1 MMSNAWRIALKCPPF
16 TGRKLL
22 LGAILVLGLAQTAL
36 AQLTVTFPAMRAVF
50 QRDNANQST
59 LYIGGTFTDCLDQ
72 VEARVVPRVAGQGT
86 ATDWTPIQIAP
97 SGGQFYGNIVVSGG
111 WYDLQVRGV
120 RGGAVTGSATVE
132 RVGVGEVF
140 LVAGQSNATGGD
152 GLPNGPSATDD
163 RVNSVNFQNFNPNN
177 GTIQPYSNV
186 QLPCPEF
193 VHLDAEV
200 KTAPFGNYA
209 WCWGIFGDSIAKKL
223 NVPVMIFNAGWAG
236 SAMFNWQ
243 ESIDPHATTVS
254 TFGNPYPTG
263 LPFGH
268 LRLAL
273 NYYIAQQGYRAV
285 LWHQGEADNFIENSR
300 EGYRNGLRSIIE
312 ASRSLSGKPN
322 LAWVVARASRFSK
335 DGVSRIWQPV
345 IDAQNDVAGV
355 NGGDSNLVLP
365 NVFPGPQTDPLEGPA
380 FRASDNIHFTG
391 NGLVVL
397 AQVWVASLDNVFFAN
412 SQPYL
417 PTPPPQVLA
426 QCAGGNALALQAP
439 GGWVSYQW
447 NPATDCNQPLNSNQT
462 WSATTGNYVLK
473 VKDALQNTVFSHVL
487 SVPSSTATEVSATG
501 TGTVSQGSDVSLS
514 ASSAS
519 ACSFAWTGPN
529 QFSSTSPT
537 ISIPN
542 ATTSQSGTY
551 TVSATNAYG
560 CQAQSSV
567 SVRVVSTVES
577 IASGNWGSTAT
588 WSCGCLPTSFTDVTI
603 NTGHTITIGVSA
615 KAKNLFFQNGNLQY
629 QTGGSLMLSQ

>member
-1 MMSNAWRIALKCPPF
+1 MHTRIIGFLFLC
-16 TGRKLL
+16 
-22 LGAILVLGLAQTAL
+22 LGINPVTL
-36 AQLTVTFPAMRAVF
+36 AQLTVTFPTTRAVF
-50 QRDNANQST
+50 QRDNANQTT
-59 LYIGGTFTDCLDQ
+59 LYMGGTFANCLDQ
-72 VEARVVPRVAGQGT
+72 VEARVVPRAGGQGT
-86 ATDWTPIQIAP
+86 ATDWTLIQIAP
-97 SGGQFYGNIVVSGG
+97 SGGQFYGSISVTGG
-111 WYDLQVRGV
+111 WYNLEVRGKL
-120 RGGAVTGSATVE
+120 GGNVTGTSTVE

-140 LVAGQSNATGGD
+140 LVAGQSNSTGGD

-163 RVNSVNFQNFNPNN
+163 RVNSVNFQNYNPNN

-209 WCWGIFGDSIAKKL
+209 WCWGIFGDSLARRL

-236 SAMFNWQ
+236 SAMYNWQ
-243 ESIDPHATTVS
+243 ESIDPNATTVS

-300 EGYRNGLRSIIE
+300 EGYRNGLRAIIQ

-322 LAWVVARASRFSK
+322 LAWVVARASRFTK

-345 IDAQNDVAGV
+345 IDGQNDVIGV
-355 NGGDSNLVLP
+355 NGNDPNLVLP

-380 FRASDNIHFTG
+380 FRTSDNIHFTG
-391 NGLVVL
+391 NGLVAL
-397 AQVWVASLDNVFFAN
+397 AQSWVSSLNNLFIAN

-417 PTPPPQVLA
+417 PIPPPQVLA
-426 QCAGGNALALQAP
+426 QCGGNNALTFQAP

-447 NPATDCNQPLNSNQT
+447 HPVTDCNQTLSFDQNWT
-462 WSATTGNYVLK
+462 ATTGNYVLK
-473 VKDALQNTVFSHVL
+473 VRDALQNTVL
-487 SVPSSTATEVSATG
+487 SPAVAVPVSTAADVSASG
-501 TGTVSQGSDVSLS
+501 TTTVSQGDNLTLQ
-514 ASSAS
+514 SSS
-519 ACSFAWTGPN
+519 SNACSFAWTGPN
-529 QFSSTSPT
+529 QFTSTQPNVL
-537 ISIPN
+537 ISN
-542 ATTSQSGTY
+542 ATASQSGTY
-551 TVSATNAYG
+551 TVSAKNAYG

-567 SVRVVSTVES
+567 SVQVVSIVES
-577 IASGNWGSTAT
+577 VASGDWGSTAT
-588 WSCGCLPTSFTDVTI
+588 WSCGCLPTPATDVRI
-603 NTGHTITIGVSA
+603 NEGHTISIGTPA
-615 KAKNLFFQNGNLQY
+615 KAKNVFIQNGNIQY
-629 QTGGSLMLSQ
+629 QSGGSLMLSQ

>member
-1 MMSNAWRIALKCPPF
+1 MTK
-16 TGRKLL
+16 GL
-22 LGAILVLGLAQTAL
+22 LGEETRGKGWRSRILIAAVLSFGLVQTTF
-36 AQLTVTFPAMRAVF
+36 AQLVVTFPTTRAVF

-59 LYIGGTFTDCLDQ
+59 LYLGGTFTDCLDQ

-86 ATDWTPIQIAP
+86 ATGWTLVQISP
-97 SGGQFYGNIVVSGG
+97 GGGQFYGNIVVTGG
-111 WYDLQVRGV
+111 WYNLEVRGL
-120 RGGAVTGSATVE
+120 RGGSVVSSGTVE

-163 RVNSVNFQNFNPNN
+163 RVNSVNFQNYNPNN

-209 WCWGIFGDSIAKKL
+209 WCWGIFGDSLARRL

-243 ESIDPHATTVS
+243 ESIDPNATTVS

-300 EGYRNGLRSIIE
+300 EGYRNGLRAIIQ

-322 LAWVVARASRFSK
+322 LAWVVARASRMTK
-335 DGVSRIWQPV
+335 DGVSRLWPPV
-345 IDAQNDVAGV
+345 IDAQNDVSGG
-355 NGGDSNLVLP
+355 NGNDPNLVLP
-365 NVFPGPQTDPLEGPA
+365 QVYPGPQTDPLEGPA
-380 FRASDNIHFTG
+380 FRTSDNIHFTG
-391 NGLVVL
+391 NGLVAL
-397 AQVWVASLDNVFFAN
+397 AQVWVSSLNNTFFAN

-426 QCAGGNALALQAP
+426 QCGGTNALTFQAP
-439 GGWVSYQW
+439 GGWASYQW
-447 NPATDCNQPLNSNQT
+447 HPVNDCNQTLNANQT
-462 WSATTGNYVLK
+462 WTATTGTYRLK
-473 VKDALQNTVFSHVL
+473 VKDALQNTVLSPVL
-487 SVPSSTATEVSATG
+487 AVPISTAAEVSASG
-501 TGTVSQGSDVSLS
+501 SATVSQGSSISLT
-514 ASSAS
+514 SSS
-519 ACSFAWTGPN
+519 SNACAFAWTGPA
-529 QFSSTSPT
+529 QYTSTSQN
-537 ISIPN
+537 ILIPE
-542 ATTSQSGTY
+542 ATPSQSGTY

-567 SVRVVSTVES
+567 AVQVVSTVES
-577 IASGNWGSTAT
+577 VASGNWGSTAT
-588 WSCGCLPTSFTDVTI
+588 WSCGCLPTSFTDVKI
-603 NTGHTITIGVSA
+603 NAGHTISIGVPA
-615 KAKNLFFQNGNLQY
+615 KAKNLLFQNGSIQY
-629 QTGGSLMLSQ
+629 QSGGSLMLSQ

>member
-1 MMSNAWRIALKCPPF
+1 MNGYLRGRFAAAVTPCRSLWVWVLFWVGIAPAAF
-16 TGRKLL
+16 
-22 LGAILVLGLAQTAL
+22 
-36 AQLTVTFPAMRAVF
+36 AQLTITFPATRAVF

-59 LYIGGTFTDCLDQ
+59 LYIGGTFSDCVDQ
-72 VEARVVPRVAGQGT
+72 LEARVVPRVAGQGT
-86 ATDWTPIQIAP
+86 ATGWTLIKIAP
-97 SGGQFYGNIVVSGG
+97 EGGQFYGSINVSGG
-111 WYDLQVRGV
+111 WYNLEVRSV
-120 RGGAVTGSATVE
+120 VGGNVTGTATVE

-163 RVNSVNFQNFNPNN
+163 RVNSVNFQNFNSNN
-177 GTIQPYSNV
+177 GTIQPYSSV

-243 ESIDPHATTVS
+243 ESIDPNATTVS

-322 LAWVVARASRFSK
+322 LAWVVARASRFTK
-335 DGVSRIWQPV
+335 DGNSRIWQPV
-345 IDAQNDVAGV
+345 IDAQNDVIGV
-355 NGGDSNLVLP
+355 NGSDPNLVLP

-380 FRASDNIHFTG
+380 FRTSDNIHFTG

-397 AQVWVASLDNVFFAN
+397 AQVWVASLDNPFFAN

-426 QCAGGNALALQAP
+426 QCGGTNALTFQAP
-439 GGWVSYQW
+439 GGWASYQW
-447 NPATDCNQPLNSNQT
+447 NPATDCNQTLNSDQT

-473 VKDALQNTVFSHVL
+473 VKDALQNTVFSPVL
-487 SVPSSTATEVSATG
+487 NVPVSTAANVSATG
-501 TGTVSQGSDVSLS
+501 NTTVSQGSSLTIL
-514 ASSAS
+514 SSS
-519 ACSFAWTGPN
+519 SNACSFAWMGPN
-529 QFSSTSPT
+529 QYASTEQNVF
-537 ISIPN
+537 ISN
-542 ATTSQSGTY
+542 VTASQAGTY

-560 CQAQSSV
+560 CEAQSSV
-567 SVRVVSTVES
+567 AVQVVSTVES
-577 IASGNWGSTAT
+577 AMSGSWGTTTT
-588 WSCGCLPTSFTDVTI
+588 WSCGCLPTAFTDVKI
-603 NTGHTITIGVSA
+603 NAGHTISIGIPA
-615 KAKNLFFQNGNLQY
+615 KAKNVLFQNGSIQY
-629 QTGGSLMLSQ
+629 QSGGSLKLSQ